1 MSNKE
6 KQIRDMTDAEI
17 AERDKRF
24 TTAFGISQGNID
36 RINKKAACIYIMGTI
51 MDDYAEYIDSV
62 LKRYLIR
69 SGRLNIALQDIKTAS
84 KRWSKAF
91 NQLCLEMDG
100 HIVKGAGST
109 ISSEYELLKGMIEAF
124 MNEKEENWNWQ
135 QRYLYRETVHQKEMR
150 EAQLKI
156 EELSGLNKKLLE
168 KLEENNISIK
178 L

>member
-6 KQIRDMTDAEI
+6 KQVREMTDAEI
-17 AERDKRF
+17 TERDKML
-24 TTAFGISQGNID
+24 TMAFGISQET
-36 RINKKAACIYIMGTI
+36 INRVNHKATCIYIMGTI
-51 MDDYAEYIDSV
+51 MDDYVEYIDSV

-69 SGRLNIALQDIKTAS
+69 SGRLNIAMQDINAAS

-91 NQLCLEMDG
+91 SQLCLEIDG

-124 MNEKEENWNWQ
+124 MNEEEGNWNWQ

-150 EAQLKI
+150 RAQLEI
-156 EELSGLNKKLLE
+156 AGLAELNKKLLE